1 MKKLYGI
8 VAKSK
13 ESDKELTFF
22 YEADNEE
29 DARIQHTKDIVRGAK
44 TDIIE
49 VHEMTGSSCYI
60 FNENIFG
67 KIEAPDIVRYRYNK
81 DDRGKIYFI
90 LEDSFKTI
98 RIQSGFFSII
108 ERINLDSEDHL
119 YSYMP
124 RLDLKYTFKHY
135 TII

>member
-8 VAKSK
+8 VAKHK
-13 ESDKELTFF
+13 ESNKELTFF
-22 YEADNEE
+22 YEAYSEE
-29 DARIQHTKDIVRGAK
+29 DAKTQHTKDIVRGAK

-67 KIEAPDIVRYRYNK
+67 KIETPDIVKYRYDK

-90 LEDSFKTI
+90 LEDSFKTV
-98 RIQSGFFSII
+98 RIQSNCFSII
-108 ERINLDSEDHL
+108 ERINLDSEDHV
-119 YSYMP
+119 YTYML
-124 RLDLKYTFKHY
+124 RLDLKSTLKCYNAV
-135 TII
+135 